1 MLDQAEYLQEVA
13 RAVRYRK
20 VAICFVCAG
29 NICRSPM
36 AEAVAKDDFAR
47 AKVSN
52 ISVSSAGTG
61 SWHLGEDADWRARSA
76 LARHGLELLGH
87 RAKKYQDS
95 WSPELD
101 LVVALDR
108 ANYSDL
114 ARLSGLSREP
124 HKLVLLRTLGGR
136 LGGTRRHEALDV
148 PDPYLGTEADFAATL
163 EIIRASMAEVVKMF
177 SP

>member
-1 MLDQAEYLQEVA
+1 MPDQAEYIQEVA
-13 RAVRYRK
+13 RAARFGR

-36 AEAVAKDDFAR
+36 AEAVAKDGFAR
-47 AKVSN
+47 AEARN

-61 SWHLGEDADWRARSA
+61 SWHLGQDADWRARAA
-76 LARHGLELLGH
+76 LAGHGLELLSH

-108 ANYSDL
+108 ANYADL

-124 HKLVLLRTLGGR
+124 HKLVLLRTFGGGAR
-136 LGGTRRHEALDV
+136 GRGNDEALDV
-148 PDPYLGTEADFAATL
+148 PDPYLGSEADFEATL

-177 SP
+177 SA